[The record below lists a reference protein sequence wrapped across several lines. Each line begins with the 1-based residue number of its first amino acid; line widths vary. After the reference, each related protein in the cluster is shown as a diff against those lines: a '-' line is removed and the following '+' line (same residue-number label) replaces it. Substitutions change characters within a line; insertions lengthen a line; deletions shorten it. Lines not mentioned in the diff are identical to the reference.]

1 MKSKQNQ
8 LAHLGHVLQKLDSGL
23 YLIDTELDEYDILYR
38 DNIQDYEDEI
48 GVSDMVIMFVIP
60 KYLESLDCMY
70 EMTQLFKNGNVRQ
83 RVFPI
88 VDMGNLPRN
97 GDGLVK
103 IQKYWQNKKERKS
116 KQALDGSA
124 TSNFLLE
131 EIRKINNILKILDEF
146 WEYIVH
152 TNTGKYE
159 DMIAN
164 DAERLM
170 MEIERCMDTSF
181 LVNTDRFTP
190 SYAAEPEKVS
200 RIVNQGDKSVYIE
213 KNEGTININ

>member
-1 MKSKQNQ
+1 M
-8 LAHLGHVLQKLDSGL
+8 
-23 YLIDTELDEYDILYR
+23 
-38 DNIQDYEDEI
+38 
-48 GVSDMVIMFVIP
+48 
-60 KYLESLDCMY
+60 
-70 EMTQLFKNGNVRQ
+70 
-83 RVFPI
+83 
-88 VDMGNLPRN
+88 LPRN

>member
-1 MKSKQNQ
+1 M
-8 LAHLGHVLQKLDSGL
+8 
-23 YLIDTELDEYDILYR
+23 
-38 DNIQDYEDEI
+38 
-48 GVSDMVIMFVIP
+48 
-60 KYLESLDCMY
+60 
-70 EMTQLFKNGNVRQ
+70 
-83 RVFPI
+83 
-88 VDMGNLPRN
+88 LPRN

-181 LVNTDRFTP
+181 LVNTDRFAP